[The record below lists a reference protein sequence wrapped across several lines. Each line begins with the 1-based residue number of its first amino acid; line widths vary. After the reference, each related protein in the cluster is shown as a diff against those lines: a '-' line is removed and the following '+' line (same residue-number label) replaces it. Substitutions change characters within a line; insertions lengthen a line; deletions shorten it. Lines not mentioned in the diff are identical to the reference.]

1 MEEMNKEQP
10 QTLESEILI
19 IINSI
24 IQKCSLI
31 QTSNLYST
39 KVKDD
44 AKRIV
49 LDSLNICADELDEK
63 KLKQLVNKELM
74 SNMKKKM
81 VDNLG

>member
-1 MEEMNKEQP
+1 MNKEQP

-49 LDSLNICADELDEK
+49 IDSLNICADELDEK

>member
-49 LDSLNICADELDEK
+49 IDSLNICADELDEK

>member
-1 MEEMNKEQP
+1 MNKEQP